1 MTVTPHQCNVPAK
14 SQKRSNN
21 ASEACLFLY
30 MVVLLIVI
38 IDMPIIIITRI
49 IYLLNSRSNSS
60 KIPYML
66 TYRYLGSYLGTIRI
80 T

>member
-1 MTVTPHQCNVPAK
+1 M
-14 SQKRSNN
+14 
-21 ASEACLFLY
+21 FLY